1 MIEHVIRRVQ
11 NGKRSQYW
19 TGRYS
24 LGRGHP
30 PREVALGLKD
40 EASARAALRQIVED
54 AQREAYGLLP
64 KKSYREAA
72 ATSISALLDAYE
84 TDLTAQHRSPGHVK
98 ESIARIRRVVVACKW
113 RRLRDVSPPRFLAW
127 RASLDRSPKTIKEYQ
142 VSLNAFLN
150 WLVDTER
157 LERNPLKR
165 VPFPETRGKSVRPT
179 RALTLDELRALF
191 TASGDNA
198 LFYMTLAYTGQRYS
212 EIAALVWGDVVLG
225 KDPFI
230 RVREETTKDM
240 DARAIPLITG
250 LAEKLRAARPDNAA
264 PDTKVFPDAPSLEK
278 FYTDL
283 KRAGIARK
291 DALGRV
297 VHLHA
302 LRKTFQT
309 MGVQAGVNQRAAQ
322 EFLGHSDANLTA
334 KIYTDVPALGLRD
347 EMEKLEWWEKA
358 EDPEN
363 AKSRQEVTK
372 PAENAQ
378 LITQL
383 KTLVRTLEVL
393 DSKGLQNQPTNFSLA
408 ARHGFLPV
416 SYFLNIVKIG
426 TGRNACATFQNRRHH
441 FRLQYLPL
449 PRLQYKHLPSLPRQR
464 TAKKPRVFPDA
475 AVRNKPNK
483 PVAIWLAWSKH
494 PALSRG
500 FTLCVQRKVTQR
512 ITLGKHPESRGGQQ
526 SAYHHR
532 DSCRSGEPALP
543 QQPPNPRVV
552 PMKNNSS
559 ANGNQQDDMQNQRL
573 MQMGKKPADEKCQ
586 LDNKAGHNRFIVVR
600 VV

>member
-1 MIEHVIRRVQ
+1 MIEHIIRRTQ
-11 NGKRSQYW
+11 NGKKSQYW

-24 LGRGHP
+24 LGRGQPLH
-30 PREVALGLKD
+30 EVALGLKD
-40 EASARAALRQIVED
+40 EAAARAKLREIVTE

-64 KKSYREAA
+64 KKSFREAA
-72 ATSISALLDAYE
+72 ATSVSALLDAYE

-113 RRLRDVSPPRFLAW
+113 RRLRDIAPPRFLAW

-165 VPFPETRGKSVRPT
+165 VPFPETRGKSVRPS
-179 RALTLDELRALF
+179 RAFTLDELRALF
-191 TASGDNA
+191 NASGDNA

-250 LAEKLRAARPDNAA
+250 LADKLREARPVNAA
-264 PDTKVFPDAPSLEK
+264 ADAKVFPDAPSLER

-283 KRAGIARK
+283 ARAGIARK
-291 DALGRV
+291 DATGRV

-309 MGVQAGVNQRAAQ
+309 MGVQAGINQRAAQ

-347 EMEKLEWWEKA
+347 EMEKLEWWEKK
-358 EDPEN
+358 EGDEN
-363 AKSRQEVTK
+363 SKSRQAVTK
-372 PAENAQ
+372 TPKNAH
-378 LITQL
+378 LIKQL
-383 KTLVRTLEVL
+383 KDLVSTLEVL
-393 DSKGLQNQPTNFSLA
+393 DSKGLQNQPTVSQLA
-408 ARHGFLPV
+408 ARHGFEHALAV
-416 SYFLNIVKIG
+416 FEKIVGEQLAESDSAIDTRGSHKNDAP
-426 TGRNACATFQNRRHH
+426 NA
-441 FRLQYLPL
+441 
-449 PRLQYKHLPSLPRQR
+449 S
-464 TAKKPRVFPDA
+464 
-475 AVRNKPNK
+475 
-483 PVAIWLAWSKH
+483 
-494 PALSRG
+494 
-500 FTLCVQRKVTQR
+500 
-512 ITLGKHPESRGGQQ
+512 
-526 SAYHHR
+526 
-532 DSCRSGEPALP
+532 
-543 QQPPNPRVV
+543 
-552 PMKNNSS
+552 
-559 ANGNQQDDMQNQRL
+559 
-573 MQMGKKPADEKCQ
+573 
-586 LDNKAGHNRFIVVR
+586 
-600 VV
+600 